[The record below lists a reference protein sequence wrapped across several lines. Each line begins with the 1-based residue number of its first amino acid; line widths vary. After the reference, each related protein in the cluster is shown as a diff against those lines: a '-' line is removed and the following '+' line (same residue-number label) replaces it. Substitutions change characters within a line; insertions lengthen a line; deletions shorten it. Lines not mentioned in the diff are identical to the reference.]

1 MDYITCDDYDG
12 KNSPNRSIEMRTAFS
27 QVKILFISVQL
38 YGIENVNK
46 SYVTGGRT
54 SNICSFIFI

>member
-27 QVKILFISVQL
+27 QVKILFIS
-38 YGIENVNK
+38 I
-46 SYVTGGRT
+46 
-54 SNICSFIFI
+54 